1 MLPKCFR
8 LSRNFGQKLKNQTH
22 YSDIEKD
29 AGGMNNHVESPK
41 RITAKEG
48 TSFLMLLNSLL
59 EKDFGVQTAQRELST
74 KGYNIPCAIL
84 DRWIQKR
91 KSL

>member
-1 MLPKCFR
+1 MWLKCFR
-8 LSRNFGQKLKNQTH
+8 LSRNFGQKLKNQTY
-22 YSDIEKD
+22 YSDIENGS
-29 AGGMNNHVESPK
+29 GGINSHVESPK
-41 RITAKEG
+41 RITVKKG
-48 TSFLMLLNSLL
+48 PSFLMLLNSLL
-59 EKDFGVQTAQRELST
+59 EKDFGVQTAQREVSI